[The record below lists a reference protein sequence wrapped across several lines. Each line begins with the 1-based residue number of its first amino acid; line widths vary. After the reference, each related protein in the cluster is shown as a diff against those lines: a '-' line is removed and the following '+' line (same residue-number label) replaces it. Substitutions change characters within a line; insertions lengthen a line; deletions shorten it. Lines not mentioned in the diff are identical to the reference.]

1 MGNKLFAEVTELTGL
16 PEELIGADFKALLE
30 SKGVAPES
38 LTMQSLREVLVEYLT
53 QIDAEINAGENDAT
67 ATVTSLRGRLS

>member
-16 PEELIGADFKALLE
+16 PEDLIGADFKALLE

-38 LTMQSLREVLVEYLT
+38 LTMQSLREVLVEYIN
-53 QIDAEINAGENDAT
+53 QIDAEINAGENSKNVT
-67 ATVTSLRGRLS
+67 ALRGKLS